1 MRRKEFEVLAECE
14 LERVLDAADWGVLG
28 LQGKAGKPLL
38 VPLNFVRLGRSLY
51 FHSAPAGEKIDALGR
66 GKAASFVAVRPLALV
81 PSYFFDEARACG
93 ATGFFESVV
102 AKGRARLA
110 GELEEK
116 ARALQALMV
125 KLQPEGKHE
134 PILAGSPLYRAALR
148 GVAVIALDIETLTGK
163 FKVGQNMPPA
173 KRARLRRRLL
183 ARGRPLDRE
192 TARAMRRG

>member
-1 MRRKEFEVLAECE
+1 MRRKEFEVFDECD

-28 LQGKAGKPLL
+28 LLGKTGRPLL
-38 VPLNFVRLGRSLY
+38 VPLNFTRLGRSLY
-51 FHSAPAGEKIDALGR
+51 FHSAPAGEKIDALRR
-66 GKAASFVAVRPLALV
+66 GKAATFVAVRPLALV

-93 ATGFFESVV
+93 ATSFFESVV
-102 AKGRARLA
+102 VKGRARLV

-134 PILAGSPLYRAALR
+134 PIRAGSPLYRAALR
-148 GVAVIALDIETLTGK
+148 GVAVIALDIETMTGK
-163 FKVGQNMPPA
+163 FKVGQNMPAA